1 MILVTGATGE
11 SGAAVIG
18 EFVRR
23 GLPVRALVRDRAKVG
38 TVVPSNVEV
47 VVGDLAKP
55 ETLGDAL
62 AGVEK
67 VLLISSAGPGLVQ
80 TQSSFIDSAKK
91 AGVLHIVKFSG
102 MGCWPHAEFRFARM
116 HAEIEKYLEQ
126 SGLAWTHLRPS
137 TFMSDY
143 FREVPSISAE
153 GVLALPMAGARIA
166 PVDTEDI
173 AKVAVSLL
181 NSDGHEAKR
190 YEMTGPAALTVDEVA
205 ATISAAI
212 REPVRYVDIDPAKKS
227 RAMLDAGVPAYFADA
242 MDELFSQRRKGAD
255 ESRVNLSTH
264 QSFGVVPTTFT
275 EFAHRHAGVF
285 RGEKA
290 FPNAS
295 KLGWRSQH

>member
-11 SGAAVIG
+11 SGSAVIG

-38 TVVPSNVEV
+38 ADVPSNVEV
-47 VVGDLAKP
+47 VEGDLAKS

-67 VLLISSAGPGLVQ
+67 VLLISTADPGLVQ
-80 TQSSFIDSAKK
+80 TQSSFIDSAKRT
-91 AGVLHIVKFSG
+91 GVRHIVKFSG
-102 MGCWPHAEFRFARM
+102 MGCRPDAEFRFARM
-116 HAEIEKYLEQ
+116 HAQVEDHLER

-153 GVLALPMAGARIA
+153 GVLALPMGDARIA

-181 NSDGHEAKR
+181 HSDGHEAKR
-190 YEMTGPAALTVDEVA
+190 YEMTGPEALTVHEVA
-205 ATISAAI
+205 AAISAAI
-212 REPVRYVDIDPAKKS
+212 GKPVRYVDIDPAQKS
-227 RAMLDAGVPAYFADA
+227 RTMLGAGVPPYFTDA
-242 MDELFSQRRKGAD
+242 MAELFSQRREGAD

-264 QSFGVVPTTFT
+264 QSFDVSPTAFA
-275 EFAHRHAGVF
+275 EFAHRHASVF
-285 RGEKA
+285 RGEEA
-290 FPNAS
+290 VSNAS
-295 KLGWRSQH
+295 RLGWRS

>member
-38 TVVPSNVEV
+38 ADVPSNVEV
-47 VVGDLAKP
+47 VEGDLTKS

-67 VLLISSAGPGLVQ
+67 VLLISSADPGLVQ
-80 TQSSFIDSAKK
+80 TQCSFIDSAKE
-91 AGVLHIVKFSG
+91 AGVRHIVKFSG
-102 MGCWPHAEFRFARM
+102 MGCWKDAEFRFARM
-116 HAEIEKYLEQ
+116 HAEIEDFLEQ

-143 FREVPSISAE
+143 FREVPSISAD
-153 GVLALPMAGARIA
+153 GVLALPMADARIS
-166 PVDTEDI
+166 PVDSEDI

-181 NSDGHEAKR
+181 HSDGHEGKR
-190 YEMTGPAALTVDEVA
+190 YELTGPEALTVNQVA
-205 ATISAAI
+205 AAISAAI
-212 REPVRYVDIDPAKKS
+212 GKPVRYVDIDPVQKS
-227 RAMLDAGVPAYFADA
+227 RAMLDAGVPAYFTDA
-242 MDELFSQRRKGAD
+242 MYELFSQRRKGSD
-255 ESRVNLSTH
+255 ESRVDLSTH
-264 QSFGVVPTTFT
+264 QSFDVSPTKFA

-285 RGEKA
+285 RGEEA
-290 FPNAS
+290 VSNAS
-295 KLGWRSQH
+295 KSGWRS